1 MASISRALAR
11 IKEDVGAFLP
21 DAAVVGAC
29 EAAGHEWRERVLGP
43 VQTVHLLVLQVL
55 HLNTAITGLRRLA
68 KFAFCPAAYCEARKR
83 LPVAALQSMLRS
95 SSAALRSAAR
105 GASAGEAGLWRGLR
119 AFLVDGSSTI
129 APDTPALDQ

>member
-11 IKEDVGAFLP
+11 IKEDLRPFLP

-83 LPVAALQSMLRS
+83 LPVAALQSMLRC

-105 GASAGEAGLWRGLR
+105 GAPAPAPAPAPAGESGLWRGLR
-119 AFLVDGSSTI
+119 AFLVD
-129 APDTPALDQ
+129 